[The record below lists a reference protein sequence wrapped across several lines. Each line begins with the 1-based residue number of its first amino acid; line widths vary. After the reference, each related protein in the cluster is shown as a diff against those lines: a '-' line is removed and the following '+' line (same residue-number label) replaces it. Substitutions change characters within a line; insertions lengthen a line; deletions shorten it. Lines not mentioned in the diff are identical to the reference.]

1 MGMHLAPLQF
11 FSSFDLFTI
20 IVLVMGLSILWH
32 FLGHLLYLIIEHH
45 LDRLPY
51 PLWAFIHCL
60 LLGPLSWLP
69 LFIELL
75 ESRDASRIDPKW
87 QKINRRRE
95 PRL

>member
-20 IVLVMGLSILWH
+20 IILVLALSALWH
-32 FLGHLLYLIIEHH
+32 FLGHLLYSSIEHH
-45 LDRLPY
+45 LDNLPY
-51 PLWAFIHCL
+51 FLWAIIHCL

-69 LFIELL
+69 IFIELL

-95 PRL
+95 PHL